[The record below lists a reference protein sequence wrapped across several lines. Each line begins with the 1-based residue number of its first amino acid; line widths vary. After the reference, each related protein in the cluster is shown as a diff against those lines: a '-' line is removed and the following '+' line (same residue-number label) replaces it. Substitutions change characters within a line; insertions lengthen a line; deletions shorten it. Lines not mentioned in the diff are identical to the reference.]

1 MVESKLMEDIKAILA
16 ANIVGTLATVNE
28 DGSPWATPLHIF
40 TDDVALYWFSA
51 DTHQHSLNIERDG
64 RVSVGLFSKDDGTK
78 GAYISGIATKLDET
92 ETAKAQQ
99 IVIDL
104 FGKIPPVF
112 ENTSGYRLPLGEINR
127 GKSSEKRWYFYTSK

>member
-1 MVESKLMEDIKAILA
+1 MVGSKTMEEVKAILS
-16 ANIVGTLATVNE
+16 ANIIGTLATINE

-40 TDDVALYWFSA
+40 TDDEALYWFSA
-51 DTHQHSLNIERDG
+51 DTHQHSQNIERDG
-64 RVSVGLFSKDDGTK
+64 LVSLALFSKDDGSK
-78 GAYISGIATKLDET
+78 GAYISGVATKLDIA
-92 ETAKAQQ
+92 ETAEAQH

-127 GKSSEKRWYFYTSK
+127 GKSSEKRWYFYTAK